1 MFTDP
6 HFQSHDSAREFL
18 EELRWSGEPVCS
30 RCGTVGKHY
39 ATKKPGVWRCHS
51 KECRKDFSVTTGT
64 VMESSHIKLNIW
76 LQAFAS

>member
-6 HFQSHDSAREFL
+6 HFQSHNSAREFL

-64 VMESSHIKLNIW
+64 VMDSSHIKLIIW